1 MHYSIATVCLS
12 GTLETKIEAI
22 ASAGFSFIEIFEND
36 LVTSKNNPETIAA
49 MISDAGLE
57 TVVYQP
63 FRDFEG
69 LSGKHR
75 TKAFDR
81 AERKFD
87 LMSRLDTDLL
97 MVCSSVH
104 PAATTGV
111 TRIADDL
118 SELADRA
125 AQRNMRI
132 AYEALG
138 WSHVV
143 SDYRDSW
150 EAVRRANHPALG
162 LCLDTFHIYSTQTE
176 IDTIA
181 NIPGEKIFLVQ
192 IADAPKLS
200 MDPLSWSRHHRCFP
214 GQGQL
219 ELDRFMERLRE
230 TGYDGPLSLEIFND
244 QFRAGNADDVA
255 SDGHRS
261 MIFLNRSLNVSG
273 VSQPDGLE
281 PAKEPSGVEFIEF
294 AVGDAEYPKLSETL
308 RALGFCFSATH
319 KAKHV
324 ERWTQGDVNL
334 VFNRED
340 GSFANRYYDLHGV
353 SVCAYGLSVTDS
365 LAMVTRANQLSY
377 SVSYGDPNTDTHGL
391 PAIMTPEGAQLYF
404 VDPDEQSPHWD
415 REFSDTNEVADNT
428 WIKTIDHIAITMD
441 HEQSLQ
447 AALLH
452 KSLFNLNPTAPLNVL
467 DPSGLVRSQ
476 VFENSSGEVAFTINS
491 SGARRTVASQ
501 TLEKYSGSG
510 VNHIAFRTNNIF
522 EIAEH
527 MQDVFVEIMDVTD
540 NYYDDLAARF
550 DFPATDLERLKRL
563 HILYDEDEFGVFYQI
578 FTKLIYGKFCFE
590 IVQRDGYRGYGF
602 PNAQL
607 RLTMQARDIADL
619 ND

>member
-57 TVVYQP
+57 TDVYQP

-87 LMSRLDTDLL
+87 LMSRLNTDLL

-104 PAATTGV
+104 PAATPGI

-261 MIFLNRSLNVSG
+261 MIFLNRSLDVTA

-324 ERWTQGDVNL
+324 ERWTQ
-334 VFNRED
+334 
-340 GSFANRYYDLHGV
+340 
-353 SVCAYGLSVTDS
+353 
-365 LAMVTRANQLSY
+365 
-377 SVSYGDPNTDTHGL
+377 
-391 PAIMTPEGAQLYF
+391 
-404 VDPDEQSPHWD
+404 
-415 REFSDTNEVADNT
+415 
-428 WIKTIDHIAITMD
+428 
-441 HEQSLQ
+441 
-447 AALLH
+447 
-452 KSLFNLNPTAPLNVL
+452 
-467 DPSGLVRSQ
+467 
-476 VFENSSGEVAFTINS
+476 
-491 SGARRTVASQ
+491 
-501 TLEKYSGSG
+501 
-510 VNHIAFRTNNIF
+510 
-522 EIAEH
+522 
-527 MQDVFVEIMDVTD
+527 
-540 NYYDDLAARF
+540 
-550 DFPATDLERLKRL
+550 
-563 HILYDEDEFGVFYQI
+563 
-578 FTKLIYGKFCFE
+578 
-590 IVQRDGYRGYGF
+590 
-602 PNAQL
+602 
-607 RLTMQARDIADL
+607 
-619 ND
+619 